1 MEFLN
6 LSGLYLCMC
15 FYNKWFYKFV
25 WIVNILEM
33 SLRCVCKYFDF
44 YVDICI
50 CIMFKFGMLFVLV
63 DIFSVKILDV
73 FCICWEVYVLI
84 SIKML
89 DVFNVKIWDVY

>member
-50 CIMFKFGMLFVLV
+50 MFKFCMLFVFV
-63 DIFSVKILDV
+63 DIFGCILYLLRSVCVD
-73 FCICWEVYVLI
+73 
-84 SIKML
+84 
-89 DVFNVKIWDVY
+89 

>member
-33 SLRCVCKYFDF
+33 SLRCKYFDF

-50 CIMFKFGMLFVLV
+50 MFKFCMLFVFV

-89 DVFNVKIWDVY
+89 DMFNVKIWDVY